1 MKKKG
6 KKRPLVGFMFRMI
19 IRGLSCFSLKW
30 AHLFGDGIGWCLWLL
45 PNSLQKITRENICS
59 AYPDY
64 SPGQRNRL
72 IRASLVELGKGF
84 CELGP
89 LWLWP
94 RDKMLPLVKDEG
106 GADMIKEALLRGK
119 GVIVLSP
126 HLGAWELMGW
136 YWSINFPITSLYRPP
151 RVRSM
156 AAFMRQVRERE
167 GATLVPTDVSGIKAL
182 FRALKNNEM
191 VGILP
196 DQDPG
201 KKGGVLVP
209 FFNHPANTMT
219 LVSKLIEKTDA
230 PVFFTFA
237 ERLPQ
242 GKGFRIHVLE
252 AQDGIVNSSD
262 PVAAA
267 AELNRQIEACVKL
280 LPEQYL
286 WSYGRYRK
294 TKKYQRLQQRHQQH
308 E

>member
-1 MKKKG
+1 MMKKKG
-6 KKRPLVGFMFRMI
+6 KKRPLVGLLFRAVI
-19 IRGLSCFSLKW
+19 KFLSCFSLEW
-30 AHLFGDGIGWCLWLL
+30 THRFGVVIGWCLWLL
-45 PNSLQKITRENICS
+45 PNSLKKISTNNINN
-59 AYPDY
+59 AYPDCIVDEH
-64 SPGQRNRL
+64 QRL
-72 IRASLVELGKGF
+72 IRSSLIELGKGF
-84 CELGP
+84 CELGA
-89 LWLWP
+89 LWCWP
-94 RDKMLPLVKDEG
+94 REKVLPLVKDDG
-106 GADMIKEALLRGK
+106 SVDMIKEALLRGK

-156 AAFMRQVRERE
+156 ADFMRQVRERE

-182 FRALKNNEM
+182 FRALKNNEL
-191 VGILP
+191 VGVLP

-201 KKGGVLVP
+201 KKGGVVVP

-219 LVSKLIEKTDA
+219 LVSKLVEKTGA
-230 PVFFTFA
+230 SVFFTFA

-242 GKGFRIHVLE
+242 GTGFRIHVLE

-267 AELNRQIEACVKL
+267 AELNRQIESCVKL

-294 TKKYQRLQQRHQQH
+294 IKKQQRRQLRHQ
-308 E
+308 